1 MKNIALFLLIV
12 SLSSCG
18 FYKRQYTSGWMHS
31 NRPVAHNN
39 KLTTATPRT
48 ELIANIEN
56 ELPNVITQTMVTD
69 TIVPDNTTAPP
80 YSIEPEK
87 KEEEQDFYTPK
98 EGQYDKSQNAS
109 DTYGEELAK
118 KTFEKRVKNAS
129 RGLKMM
135 LIGFGY
141 FILALALEFNGVA
154 NPEIWTAI
162 SIIGLIASM
171 VSFIFMFY
179 FTYKSFDIQINNPDV
194 IFDRRFKSKLI
205 LPAILS
211 ILLTGWI
218 GIIFALV
225 LVIKNS
231 SRRNRRK

>member
-31 NRPVAHNN
+31 NRPVAHHN
-39 KLTTATPRT
+39 KLTTAAPRT
-48 ELIANIEN
+48 DLIANIEN
-56 ELPNVITQTMVTD
+56 ELPNVIAQPMVTD
-69 TIVPDNTTAPP
+69 TLVPDHTTIPNP
-80 YSIEPEK
+80 TIEPEK

-98 EGQYDKSQNAS
+98 EGQYNKSQNAS

-141 FILALALEFNGVA
+141 FILGFVLEFNGVA
-154 NPEIWTAI
+154 NPEIWIAI

-171 VSFIFMFY
+171 VSFICMFY

-194 IFDRRFKSKLI
+194 IFDRRSKSKLI

-211 ILLTGWI
+211 VLFTGWI
-218 GIIFALV
+218 GLIFALV